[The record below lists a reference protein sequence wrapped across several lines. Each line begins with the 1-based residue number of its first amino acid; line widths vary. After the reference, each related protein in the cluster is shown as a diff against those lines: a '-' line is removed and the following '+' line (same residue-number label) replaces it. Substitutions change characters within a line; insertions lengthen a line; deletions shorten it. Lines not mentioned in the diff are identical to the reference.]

1 MQTSSL
7 MRAETKKLFWSYPD
21 AWYCVDGTWLLAG
34 GFTGD
39 TELDIDFLACVQ
51 QLDVSLEDLQP
62 KDWMG
67 AIGYHYWRDNLERIL
82 AEAPVA
88 LLQRLD
94 KRICD
99 FWQTL
104 RHRCPCATRVILGIR
119 ENWRPNN
126 SLSALEKRIV
136 NMCPVGMNVFVSL
149 LQKEKSHPRS
159 VNSRM
164 KRSLWRLVGEDTLE
178 ADERDLICPAWT
190 RRNILPPPKE
200 FRGPVGWFQ
209 RSHYKYHRFYL
220 QDAATRVLLN
230 EAIERHHF
238 YERHE
243 PFDCLVPK
251 CNAQFHSPGKWTQHA
266 SETGHDDG
274 FPPPENV
281 KALFDQH
288 KKKLERLGKEMGE
301 AQLPIYK
308 AWNLIKGHSGAES
321 SRGPLLPYQP
331 EHDEDQAII
340 YHLESEV
347 RYYARQASPEILEY
361 DAELA
366 FLYQIEHDPLYAQAK
381 PARDSRLWESYLE
394 QEHSH

>member
-1 MQTSSL
+1 
-7 MRAETKKLFWSYPD
+7 
-21 AWYCVDGTWLLAG
+21 
-34 GFTGD
+34 
-39 TELDIDFLACVQ
+39 
-51 QLDVSLEDLQP
+51 
-62 KDWMG
+62 
-67 AIGYHYWRDNLERIL
+67 
-82 AEAPVA
+82 
-88 LLQRLD
+88 
-94 KRICD
+94 
-99 FWQTL
+99 
-104 RHRCPCATRVILGIR
+104 VILGIR